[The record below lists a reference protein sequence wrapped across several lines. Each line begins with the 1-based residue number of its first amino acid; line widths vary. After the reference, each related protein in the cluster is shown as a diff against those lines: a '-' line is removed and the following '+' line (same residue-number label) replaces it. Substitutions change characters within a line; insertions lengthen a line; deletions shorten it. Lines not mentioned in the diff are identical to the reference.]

1 MPSTK
6 CGQYPRAQ
14 NVYIADGVN
23 GQKFK
28 CNVDQF
34 GCHRCQSKFPTSNHP
49 SSSGSADTSNSKR
62 RQPASESMSSS
73 KSPSKSAKR
82 QQTRRSSD
90 AGSVGGDVPGIQ
102 GDLSQPLSSMDLKDG
117 FWTSGLVFNEFLHD
131 PKDAHS
137 HEPQGL
143 ERNLGEKID
152 ALPSLSPIPETQGTP
167 AYSTPTAISIMND
180 DNLNNFLLTPPS
192 TANPSGTPTESPE
205 YSNQSC
211 GCIRSLANILQ
222 RIGGDGNSDSD
233 EADRFDILL
242 LHLRDGI
249 ETCKHVLPCKHCSMH
264 TTNSMFIATIVQQ
277 LATISPDLCLQL
289 LTYQQ
294 QKNKNPT
301 TSSVSPTSSTLNM
314 PLQPPPSSPAPP
326 PHLFLHNADISVG
339 RYQLRPAALRLGFLF
354 PILRVYL
361 DELKLLL
368 QHLRNRIRKGTKAC
382 KLLGAAAE
390 VVQTAR
396 GDWQMA
402 LNGLKIDDKRRRE
415 VF

>member
-6 CGQYPRAQ
+6 CGHYSRAE

-23 GQKFK
+23 GQKLK

-34 GCHRCQSKFPTSNHP
+34 GCHRCQSKLPTSTHP

-62 RQPASESMSSS
+62 RQPASKSMSSS
-73 KSPSKSAKR
+73 NSPPKLAKR

-90 AGSVGGDVPGIQ
+90 AGPAGGDVPDIQ
-102 GDLSQPLSSMDLKDG
+102 VDLSQPLSSMDLKDG
-117 FWTSGLVFNEFLHD
+117 FWTSGLVFNELLHD

-137 HEPQGL
+137 NEPQGL
-143 ERNLGEKID
+143 EGNLGEKND
-152 ALPSLSPIPETQGTP
+152 AFPSLSPIPETQGTP
-167 AYSTPTAISIMND
+167 PYSMPTGISIMND
-180 DNLNNFLLTPPS
+180 DNLNNFFLTPPS
-192 TANPSGTPTESPE
+192 TANPTGTPTESPE
-205 YSNQSC
+205 FSNQGC

-249 ETCKHVLPCKHCSMH
+249 ETCKHVLPCKQCSLH
-264 TTNSMFIATIVQQ
+264 TTNSMFIVTIVQQ
-277 LATISPDLCLQL
+277 LATISQDLCLQL

-294 QKNKNPT
+294 QQNKNPT

-314 PLQPPPSSPAPP
+314 PLPPPPP
-326 PHLFLHNADISVG
+326 PLFLHNADISVG

-361 DELKLLL
+361 DDLKLLL

-396 GDWQMA
+396 GDWQTA
-402 LNGLKIDDKRRRE
+402 LNGLRIDDKRR
-415 VF
+415 